1 MLTRTFAVACLFALL
16 VVGCG
21 DDDDVVEPQGRPTLS
36 DPAGVPTAVPD
47 EERDPYIIDP
57 PHVYAPGDTPS
68 ATVEAE
74 PLPARTYVVQ
84 PGDNCGAIA
93 AQHNITVPDLLAANP
108 RINEDCTNLHVDE
121 TLNIPAADPSAATEP
136 DEQADDRPTTGRT
149 YIVVPGD
156 TCVAI
161 AQDHGISVQT
171 FMVANGLDEESC
183 LTIQVG
189 QEVTIPE

>member
-1 MLTRTFAVACLFALL
+1 MLTRTFAVACLIAVL
-16 VVGCG
+16 VAGCG

-36 DPAGVPTAVPD
+36 DPASVPTAVPD

-57 PHVYAPGDTPS
+57 PHVYAPGDTPP
-68 ATVEAE
+68 ATVEPE
-74 PLPARTYVVQ
+74 PQPARTYVVRE
-84 PGDNCGAIA
+84 GDNCGAIA
-93 AQHNITVPDLLAANP
+93 AQHNISVAELLAANP

-121 TLNIPAADPSAATEP
+121 TLNIPPADPDVATE
-136 DEQADDRPTTGRT
+136 EVVEERPGSGRT

-161 AQDHGISVQT
+161 AQDHDISVQT

-183 LTIQVG
+183 LTLQVG

>member
-36 DPAGVPTAVPD
+36 DPASVPTAVPD
-47 EERDPYIIDP
+47 EERDPYIIDSA
-57 PHVYAPGDTPS
+57 HVYAPGHTPP
-68 ATVEAE
+68 ATVEPEAQ
-74 PLPARTYVVQ
+74 PARTYVVQ

-93 AQHNITVPDLLAANP
+93 AQHNITVAELLAANP

-121 TLNIPAADPSAATEP
+121 TLNIPPADPNAETE
-136 DEQADDRPTTGRT
+136 EVVEEERPGAGRT

-161 AQDHGISVQT
+161 AQDHDIPVQT

-183 LTIQVG
+183 LTLQVG

>member
-21 DDDDVVEPQGRPTLS
+21 DDDDAVEPQGRPTLS
-36 DPAGVPTAVPD
+36 DPASVPTAVPD
-47 EERDPYIIDP
+47 EERNPFIIDP
-57 PHVYAPGDTPS
+57 PHVYAPGDTPP
-68 ATVEAE
+68 ATVEPE
-74 PLPARTYVVQ
+74 PQSSRTYVVQ

-93 AQHNITVPDLLAANP
+93 TQHNITLAELLAANP

-121 TLNIPAADPSAATEP
+121 TLNIPPADPNAAPE
-136 DEQADDRPTTGRT
+136 EQQVEERPGAGRT
-149 YIVVPGD
+149 YVVVPGD

-161 AQDHGISVQT
+161 AQDHDIPVQT

-183 LTIQVG
+183 LTLQVG

>member
-1 MLTRTFAVACLFALL
+1 MLTRTFAVACLIALL
-16 VVGCG
+16 LVGCG
-21 DDDDVVEPQGRPTLS
+21 GDDDTVEPQARPTLS
-36 DPAGVPTAVPD
+36 DPASVPTAVPD
-47 EERDPYIIDP
+47 ETRDPFIIDP
-57 PHVYAPGDTPS
+57 PHVYPPGAPMP
-68 ATVEAE
+68 ATVVPE
-74 PLPARTYVVQ
+74 PEQARTYVVQ
-84 PGDNCGAIA
+84 EGDNCGLIA
-93 AQHNITVPDLLAANP
+93 AQHNISVAELLEANP

-136 DEQADDRPTTGRT
+136 EEQAEDRPNTGRT

-161 AQDHGISVQT
+161 AQDHGIPVQT

-189 QEVTIPE
+189 QEVVIPE

>member
-1 MLTRTFAVACLFALL
+1 M
-16 VVGCG
+16 
-21 DDDDVVEPQGRPTLS
+21 
-36 DPAGVPTAVPD
+36 PD

-57 PHVYAPGDTPS
+57 PHVYAPATLPPPPS
-68 ATVEAE
+68 RRSRSRRAPTSCSQGTTA
-74 PLPARTYVVQ
+74 A
-84 PGDNCGAIA
+84 AIA

-121 TLNIPAADPSAATEP
+121 TLNIPAADPNAVTEAE
-136 DEQADDRPTTGRT
+136 EQAEDRPTTGRT

-161 AQDHGISVQT
+161 AQDHDISVQT